1 MAAHGDGYLKN
12 NGLDHQGYIINPC
25 SQDCIQPEF
34 THLIETALQSLQSSL
49 TGTLHSVYLYGS
61 IAKGSAI
68 PFLSD
73 LDLSL
78 VFNEPIND
86 VDTKYL
92 AHLSLDLQLQFP
104 IVSKID
110 FDPGHVEEVLNPR
123 EKYRWQFWLKHCCC
137 CIWGEDLSVG
147 FCKHKPNIKIAHEF
161 NHDLAAFIIAIKD
174 NQSLTESIKSKS
186 IAKKILR
193 TAYYLIA
200 HEDDSWYTDLDKCS
214 ESLLKFYPDDK
225 QAIHDA
231 LRLAVGETTDSTL
244 AIKIYQTFGTKLAQK
259 LSGVSLYSS
268 Q

>member
-1 MAAHGDGYLKN
+1 MKN

-34 THLIETALQSLQSSL
+34 SHLIETALQSLKTSL
-49 TGTLHSVYLYGS
+49 AGKLHSVYLYGS

-78 VFNEPIND
+78 VFNEPIRSEEA
-86 VDTKYL
+86 KYL
-92 AHLSLDLQLQFP
+92 AQLSLDLQLQFP

-110 FDPGHVEEVLNPR
+110 FDPGHIEEIVNSR

-137 CIWGEDLSVG
+137 CIWGEDLSVD
-147 FCKHKPNIKIAHEF
+147 FCKHKPDIRIAYEL
-161 NHDLAAFIIAIKD
+161 NHDLAAFVTSIENNSD
-174 NQSLTESIKSKS
+174 LTEGIKSKS

-200 HEDDSWYTDLDKCS
+200 REDDSWHTELQKCS
-214 ESLLKFYPDDK
+214 ESLLKFYPDDQ

-231 LRLAVGETTDSTL
+231 MRLAVGEATNSTL
-244 AIKIYQTFGTKLAQK
+244 AIHIYQTFGTKLAQK
-259 LSGVSLYSS
+259 LNGVSLYSS
-268 Q
+268 P